1 MKMAKVDVINVEGS
15 KVGEINLSDA
25 IFGIEPNEFAV
36 QAVVKNYLAN
46 QRQGTQSAKTRAE
59 VRGGGRKPFRQKGT
73 GRHRQGSSTDPS
85 QVGGGVVFAPKPRS
99 YRYSLNKK
107 LKRLAL
113 KSALS
118 AKVAGNE
125 LIVVDEFKFTEP
137 KTKEMVKVLANIK
150 ADKKALIVM
159 DEKDDNVVRS
169 AHNIPGVRTALVS
182 TMNVYEIVNHYTLVL
197 TEAAAKKI
205 EEVYA

>member
-1 MKMAKVDVINVEGS
+1 MAKVDVVNVEGK
-15 KVGEINLSDA
+15 KVGDITLSDE

-159 DEKDDNVVRS
+159 AEKDDNVVRS

>member
-1 MKMAKVDVINVEGS
+1 MAKVDVINVEGA
-15 KVGEINLSDA
+15 KVGEINLADE

-85 QVGGGVVFAPKPRS
+85 QVGGGVVFAPKPRD

-107 LKRLAL
+107 LRRLAL

-118 AKVAGNE
+118 AKVADNE

-137 KTKEMVKVLANIK
+137 KTKEMVRVLENIK

-159 DEKDDNVVRS
+159 DEKDDNVVKS

-197 TEAAAKKI
+197 TKAAAKKI